1 LTLRVH
7 GGIYLLL
14 ALATSGAF
22 QEVAGLLLGAASWP
36 GERQMALWTGL
47 AATAAAYALVTY
59 YGLEDRPSRNMQVFR
74 VAVAASFVWMAAGI
88 AAGILTGAYHVV
100 LGAGASLA
108 YRAAL
113 RTGVLAGLS
122 LLLAWAGPRWNR
134 PELSLLV
141 YPAMLLGGYRLL
153 VQDLNQGHN
162 GALFFSLLLYGAV
175 LTALPRLKRS
185 AG

>member
-1 LTLRVH
+1 
-7 GGIYLLL
+7 
-14 ALATSGAF
+14 
-22 QEVAGLLLGAASWP
+22 
-36 GERQMALWTGL
+36 MALWSGLATATVSYGL
-47 AATAAAYALVTY
+47 AARHR
-59 YGLEDRPSRNMQVFR
+59 LEGRPSRNTQIFHIT
-74 VAVAASFVWMAAGI
+74 VAASFIFIAAGI
-88 AAGILTGAYHVV
+88 AAGLLTAAYH
-100 LGAGASLA
+100 LAMGAAATHA
-108 YRAAL
+108 YCATL

>member
-1 LTLRVH
+1 
-7 GGIYLLL
+7 
-14 ALATSGAF
+14 
-22 QEVAGLLLGAASWP
+22 
-36 GERQMALWTGL
+36 
-47 AATAAAYALVTY
+47 
-59 YGLEDRPSRNMQVFR
+59 MQVFR
-74 VAVAASFVWMAAGI
+74 IAVAASFVWMAAGI
-88 AAGILTGAYHVV
+88 AAGILTAAYHVV

-141 YPAMLLGGYRLL
+141 YPAMVLGGYRLL
-153 VQDLNQGHN
+153 VQDLHQGHN